1 MRREL
6 QGLLGLG
13 ERRPNL
19 VVRFGYGPAMPKSL
33 RRRAGDVIVT

>member
-6 QGLLGLG
+6 RALLCLG

-33 RRRAGDVIVT
+33 RRRAADVILA